1 MRHYAPF
8 GRSLASSIRSRHI
21 TRITLTTAA
30 LVLVVTACASGTEEA
45 DDGSHF
51 VIKDGDTVEAHY
63 VLTIDDGSTVDS
75 SRERGVPLA
84 FTVGAGSV
92 IPGFDSAV
100 KGKQVG
106 DVHTVRIMPID
117 GYGEWDEAYVVEVPI
132 APSQSDVKV
141 GDEVFLPQ
149 RGIVLEINDGV
160 AIIDINHELAGQVLT
175 FEIEVVSVTR
185 G

>member
-1 MRHYAPF
+1 M
-8 GRSLASSIRSRHI
+8 
-21 TRITLTTAA
+21 
-30 LVLVVTACASGTEEA
+30 TACASGAEEA

-51 VIKDGDTVEAHY
+51 VIEDGDTVEVHY

-75 SRERGVPLA
+75 SRERGIPLP
-84 FTVGAGSV
+84 FTVGAGGV
-92 IPGFDSAV
+92 IPGFDNAV
-100 KGKQVG
+100 RGKQVG
-106 DVHTVRIMPID
+106 DAFTVRIDPTD
-117 GYGEWDEAYVVEVPI
+117 GYGEWDEANVVEVPI

-160 AIIDINHELAGQVLT
+160 AIIDINHELAGQVLI
-175 FEIEVVSVTR
+175 FEIEVLSVTR